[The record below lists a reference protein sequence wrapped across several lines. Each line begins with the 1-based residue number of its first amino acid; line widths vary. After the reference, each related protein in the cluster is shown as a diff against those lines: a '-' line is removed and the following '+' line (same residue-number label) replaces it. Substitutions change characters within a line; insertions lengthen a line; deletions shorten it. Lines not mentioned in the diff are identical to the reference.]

1 MSSTDDTTN
10 DDLPEETDELADP
23 KDGPDYRVSDGLGE
37 HDGTAERVGAGIGRE
52 IERSAVNGLKR
63 PKTMMIRF
71 WKGVIRAGYKGL
83 YKASNADGI
92 VHSYAGDQVNIE
104 PAQYHAAA
112 DEEGN
117 PLWITPGEADEWVPS
132 GGRDTAL
139 GPGNV
144 PMLWASGDYYSLNSE
159 LQARVDRALSMGH
172 DQPLYTD
179 ATVNLIE
186 VEYEEVKN
194 GELATD
200 GSGNVGRE
208 ISIADARLED
218 HLIDLTGTN
227 DMILSWE
234 GYKETHPQKMASE
247 EHENAEFRGRMMEK
261 DRDYGRLAMKLM
273 IIAGLVIVGVLA
285 VIFVLPKLLGGG
297 GGGGGSVVPGGL
309 LSLAFG
315 MV

>member
-1 MSSTDDTTN
+1 MTTDSDGKTDD
-10 DDLPEETDELADP
+10 EADGIEIAEP
-23 KDGPDYRVSDGLGE
+23 KDGGDYRASKPLDEEESIGE
-37 HDGTAERVGAGIGRE
+37 RAGAAVARE
-52 IERSAVNGLKR
+52 VERSAVNGLQR
-63 PKTMMIRF
+63 PQTLMVKF
-71 WKGVIRAGYKGL
+71 WKGVLRAGYKGL

-104 PAQYHAAA
+104 PVQYHAAA
-112 DEEGN
+112 DEDGN
-117 PLWITPGEADEWVPS
+117 PLWITSGEADSWVPS
-132 GGRDTAL
+132 GGRNTAL

-144 PMLWASGDYYSLNSE
+144 PMLWASGDYYALNSE

-172 DQPLYTD
+172 DQPLYKD

-194 GELATD
+194 GEMATD
-200 GSGNVGRE
+200 GGNVGRE
-208 ISIADARLED
+208 ISIEHPKLDD

-234 GYKETHPQKMASE
+234 GYKETHPQKLASE

-261 DRDYGRLAMKLM
+261 DTDYGRLAFKLL
-273 IIAGLVIVGVLA
+273 IVAGLIVVLSLAA
-285 VIFVLPKLLGGG
+285 VFVLPQLLGGGG

-309 LSLAFG
+309 LSVAWGL
-315 MV
+315 V

>member
-1 MSSTDDTTN
+1 MSSTDDTTDGDVTEPG
-10 DDLPEETDELADP
+10 DDLPEP
-23 KDGPDYRVSDGLGE
+23 KEGADYRVSDGLGE
-37 HDGTAERVGAGIGRE
+37 HEGTAERIGAGAARE
-52 IERSAVNGLKR
+52 VERSAVNGLKR
-63 PKTMMIRF
+63 PKTLAVRF

-92 VHSYAGDQVNIE
+92 IHSYAGDQVNIE
-104 PAQYHAAA
+104 PAQYHASA
-112 DEEGN
+112 DEDGN

-144 PMLWASGDYYSLNSE
+144 PMLLASGDYYSLNSE

-172 DQPLYTD
+172 DQPLYRNP
-179 ATVNLIE
+179 TVNLIE

-200 GSGNVGRE
+200 GGNMGRE
-208 ISIADARLED
+208 ISITDERLED

-234 GYKETHPQKMASE
+234 GYKETHPEKMGSE

-261 DRDYGRLAMKLM
+261 DQDYGRLAMKLM
-273 IIAGLVIVGVLA
+273 IIAGLIVVGALA
-285 VIFVLPKLLGGG
+285 AVFVLPQLLGGG
-297 GGGGGSVVPGGL
+297 GGGGGSVVPGGI